1 MRVKVY
7 PGSFCDT
14 KVLDEDGFIEL
25 EEGAVLSDVLKRL
38 KYPLPLKLIGLY
50 TVNYKKV
57 KLNTYLKDGDIISI
71 IAPMAG
77 G

>member
-14 KVLDEDGFIEL
+14 NALDEAGFMEL
-25 EEGAVLSDVLKRL
+25 EDSAVLGDVLKRL
-38 KYPLPLKLIGLY
+38 KYPLPLKLMGLY
-50 TVNYKKV
+50 MVNYKKV
-57 KLNTYLKDGDIISI
+57 KLDTQLKDGDIISI

>member
-7 PGSFCDT
+7 PGPFCSTDA
-14 KVLDEDGFIEL
+14 LDEDGFMEL
-25 EEGAVLSDVLKRL
+25 TEGAVVADVLKKL
-38 KYPLPLKLIGLY
+38 KYPLPLRIMGLY
-50 TVNYKKV
+50 MVNYKKA
-57 KLNTYLKDGDIISI
+57 KQDTKLKDGDTISI

>member
-7 PGSFCDT
+7 PGPFCSTDA
-14 KVLDEDGFIEL
+14 LDEEGFIEL
-25 EEGAVLSDVLKRL
+25 QDGATVGDVLKRL
-38 KYPLPLKLIGLY
+38 KYPLPLKLMGLY
-50 TVNYKKV
+50 MVNYKKA
-57 KLNTYLKDGDIISI
+57 KQDTMLKDGDTISI